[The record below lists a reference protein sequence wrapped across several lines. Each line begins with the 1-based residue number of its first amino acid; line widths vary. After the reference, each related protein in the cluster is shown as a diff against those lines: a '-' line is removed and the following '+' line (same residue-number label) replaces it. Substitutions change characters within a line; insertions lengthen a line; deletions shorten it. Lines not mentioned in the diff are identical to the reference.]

1 MNRMEQCQI
10 KREPESQQIEYG
22 ELFFHD
28 ARPAM
33 VERLRLSQPGGSRVA
48 IDETKNSSAIKIK
61 KPCYTNYLY
70 VGASILLRA

>member
-1 MNRMEQCQI
+1 
-10 KREPESQQIEYG
+10 
-22 ELFFHD
+22 
-28 ARPAM
+28 M
-33 VERLRLSQPGGSRVA
+33 VERLRESQPGGSRVA